1 LDGGVKLFALYTAAR
16 AGLFAVAYGLIWLIF
31 GHWIDWT
38 ALSAL
43 YTALF
48 AMLISAAA
56 SLIFLRPMR
65 ARLSEQVAE
74 RAGRVKDAYESRR
87 AAEDDD

>member
-1 LDGGVKLFALYTAAR
+1 MKLFALYTGAR
-16 AGLFAVAYGLIWLIF
+16 AALFLVAYGLIWLIF
-31 GHWIDWT
+31 GRWIDWN

-56 SLIFLRPMR
+56 SLLLLRQMR
-65 ARLSEQVAE
+65 ARLSEQPAG
-74 RAGRVKDAYESRR
+74 RAARVKDAFDSRR
-87 AAEDDD
+87 SNEDDD

>member
-1 LDGGVKLFALYTAAR
+1 LDELVKLFALYTAAR
-16 AGLFAVAYGLIWLIF
+16 VGLFVVAYGLIWLIF
-31 GHWIDWT
+31 ARWIDWS

-43 YTALF
+43 YTALV

-56 SLIFLRPMR
+56 ALVVLRPMR

-74 RAGRVKDAYESRR
+74 RAARVRSAYESRR